1 MYYKEVTNACVGG
14 DEQKRNEALQS
25 LSQDTGLNQMLPRFS
40 AFIAE
45 GVKLSTVQKKP
56 QMLVYLMK
64 MVKALLENTSLYLE
78 KYLHELV
85 PAVITCLINKQLSHP
100 GQMANQLQWGLRE
113 QAAKIMGQIC
123 RMFNSVTNNVQ
134 CRVTRMVWEVL
145 MDEKSLLSQ
154 HYGAIAFLC
163 DLGVEVSKV
172 LLLPYLKAEGELLQK
187 AASQPTG
194 TAERQAG
201 DKLQALIL
209 RYIPPL
215 LVSARPPPDTVD
227 EYKEEYGLLGP
238 SLCERV
244 VQMRTQHKQTQ
255 KHKDRQQKVQPVN
268 WNMPLIDQ
276 VKQLQQKQKQQ
287 QQANTPTQTQAQPQ
301 PQSQPQPQPQPKS
314 QPQTQAVK
322 AQTQWSSG
330 TNVAMTTQQKSEIS
344 SHTTPPAT
352 LSTIN
357 LSDLS

>member
-1 MYYKEVTNACVGG
+1 
-14 DEQKRNEALQS
+14 
-25 LSQDTGLNQMLPRFS
+25 
-40 AFIAE
+40 
-45 GVKLSTVQKKP
+45 
-56 QMLVYLMK
+56 
-64 MVKALLENTSLYLE
+64 
-78 KYLHELV
+78 
-85 PAVITCLINKQLSHP
+85 
-100 GQMANQLQWGLRE
+100 
-113 QAAKIMGQIC
+113 
-123 RMFNSVTNNVQ
+123 
-134 CRVTRMVWEVL
+134 MVWEVL

-301 PQSQPQPQPQPKS
+301 PQSQPQPQPKS